1 MKAEYQGNEGF
12 LQRDSVEHKGYA
24 EAYSIAAQNKEE
36 TDGTELLERILDR
49 DNLNHAYKRVKA
61 NKGAPGIDGMTIEG
75 TFAWLKEHKAEW
87 VESIRTGEYK
97 PSPVRRREETFP
109 RCWQIF
115 T

>member
-1 MKAEYQGNEGF
+1 MKTENSGNAGC
-12 LQRDSVEHKGYA
+12 LQRDSVEHEGYA

-97 PSPVRRREETFP
+97 PSPVRRREETYP